1 MSNDITIDYPS
12 KFEGCLLA
20 VPYYWEQAIDGIYD
34 LDVTYGGDCFYIF
47 ILKKEDREALG
58 ADKDDY
64 SLWLHEDQWGFVHD
78 QIMDKHTHRNFM
90 KRIEKQFFKS
100 RFLTGK

>member
-1 MSNDITIDYPS
+1 MKDDIIITEPG

-20 VPYYWEQAIDGIYD
+20 VPHYWEQGLDGIYD
-34 LDVTYGGDCFYIF
+34 MDVMYRGDYFYIF

-58 ADKDDY
+58 ADQSDY
-64 SLWLHEDQWGFVHD
+64 SLWLHEDHYGFIHD

-90 KRIEKQFFKS
+90 KRVEKQF
-100 RFLTGK
+100 